1 MADLRGETIRWT
13 FDDGPT
19 KGKAFEHTFNR
30 DGTVSYKMDGSDKVT
45 KEDNYELIETT
56 DNVVVVSYLAHS
68 GWTLTAV
75 LDEKTREVTA
85 IASNAK
91 DLVVQHGHFEHL
103 RRAGT

>member
-1 MADLRGETIRWT
+1 MSDLRGETIRWT

-19 KGKAFEHTFNR
+19 KGKAFEHTFNM
-30 DGTVSYKMDGSDKVT
+30 DGSVSYKMAGSDKITRENKV
-45 KEDNYELIETT
+45 EVIETT

-85 IASNAK
+85 IASNAE

-103 RRAGT
+103 RRAST